1 MTKARFQ
8 TGAEIF
14 VIIIRRISEDA
25 FLSFASI
32 EPYFITEDD
41 EKAQA
46 MIDEY
51 FPEGAEDVSLEMLE
65 EEEEVEEEEEEEEMH
80 YYEED
85 DIEIKDENR
94 EEFATYSFV

>member
-1 MTKARFQ
+1 
-8 TGAEIF
+8 
-14 VIIIRRISEDA
+14 
-25 FLSFASI
+25 
-32 EPYFITEDD
+32 
-41 EKAQA
+41 

-94 EEFATYSFV
+94 EEFATYSFVWNRDSSIFDSLFADSWTCLF